1 MPVLSLL
8 KRFWLNQTQII
19 KNKISILIQSW
30 FRLTTAADGHRVET
44 VRVMLKTKDCGVR
57 MSWRKMISCGD
68 LFREKKEEAGTCL
81 WAGCAVS
88 RSWELAIETKT
99 AFLKYIFKLLNVLF
113 NTVKLDFQTLASL
126 GLHSCLEWMGCYR
139 DCSFYIS
146 VTNHTCFADPSSN
159 CPDLPVVGNM
169 LVLA

>member
-19 KNKISILIQSW
+19 KNKISILIRSW

-81 WAGCAVS
+81 WAGCAV
-88 RSWELAIETKT
+88 
-99 AFLKYIFKLLNVLF
+99 FMKLGI
-113 NTVKLDFQTLASL
+113 S
-126 GLHSCLEWMGCYR
+126 YR
-139 DCSFYIS
+139 DQNSILKIYF
-146 VTNHTCFADPSSN
+146 
-159 CPDLPVVGNM
+159 
-169 LVLA
+169 